1 MTLLKV
7 SDNYSAVIVGNF
19 SASAATIT
27 VDVAPVKT
35 VGYLTVFDLNGNQLE
50 KIKYTGVSG
59 LNLTGCIR
67 GLSFDDNSDT
77 PVVGNAKPLSNSMVI
92 AMTVS
97 QQYLNPVI
105 DFVNQY
111 DGKWEN
117 AVADYTAL
125 LAVSTPEDG
134 EARVTLDDSAIY
146 VYNDATSAWIKQT
159 PGSVTVYLT
168 NLLGTES
175 TGDDNKT
182 FTLASGSFSDKKY
195 LQVWLNGVLQKE
207 GATFD
212 YVAGVSN
219 TAVFN
224 DVVADADQ
232 ITMRVQE

>member
-7 SDNYSAVIVGNF
+7 SDNYSATIVGNF
-19 SASAATIT
+19 NETATTLT
-27 VDVAPVKT
+27 VDVVPVKT
-35 VGYLTVFDLNGNQLE
+35 SGYLTVFDLDGNQLE
-50 KIKYTGVSG
+50 KIKYTGLDVFD
-59 LNLTGCIR
+59 LTGCVR
-67 GLSFDDNSDT
+67 GLSFDNNSDT
-77 PVVGNAKPLSNSMVI
+77 PVAGNAKPLKNGMSI

-111 DGKWEN
+111 DGKWMG
-117 AVADYTAL
+117 AVADYAAL
-125 LAVSTPEDG
+125 VDLVSPADG
-134 EARVTLDDSAIY
+134 EVRVTLDDSAIY

-159 PGSVTVYLT
+159 PGSVSVYLT

-212 YVAGVSN
+212 YVAGVAN

-224 DVVADADQ
+224 DVVADEDQ